1 MFVPVIVISATV
13 AMLLLQKVCISLPLA
28 SIGAGVVF
36 IITLTFVLSKLS
48 QPEVASV

>member
-1 MFVPVIVISATV
+1 MFVPVIVISAMFAV
-13 AMLLLQKVCISLPLA
+13 LSLQKVCVSLPLA

-36 IITLTFVLSKLS
+36 IVTLTFILPKLS